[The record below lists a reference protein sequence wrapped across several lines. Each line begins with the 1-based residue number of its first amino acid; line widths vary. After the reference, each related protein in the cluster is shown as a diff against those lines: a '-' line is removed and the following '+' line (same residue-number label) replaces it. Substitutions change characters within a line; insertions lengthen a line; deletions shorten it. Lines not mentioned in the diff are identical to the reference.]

1 MAQAA
6 DPETDRE
13 ALSSAGS
20 GPQGP
25 ASLRERVAILL
36 AACLGVFVLYT
47 AAFGAFPSLIQRA
60 IFVGL
65 ICALGFATF
74 PLGAGTRWRPLG
86 LAIDLAMLA
95 GLWAAC
101 AYIALSFD
109 RIMTELPWAESHD
122 VALAGVAIFVI
133 LELSRRATGSL
144 LFPVIVG
151 ASLAYALYGQHIPG
165 QFGHRG
171 FDVFYVTEVVFLS
184 DRGLW
189 GLLVNVA
196 STTLAAFVL
205 FGAILLHSGAGQTFY
220 DLSARAGGRAPGGAA
235 KIATIASGLFGSING
250 STVANVATTGNF
262 TIPLMKRL
270 RYPAPF
276 SGAVEAVASTGG
288 QLAPPIMGTAAFVM
302 AELVDVN
309 YWRIALAAI
318 LPAFL
323 FYLAVLMTVHHYA
336 VRHNLRQVED
346 ETLPDWR
353 SALDWKRLAP
363 ILAAI
368 AGLALGILQGRSIG
382 LTACYGILSMLGTAV
397 ALEVLY
403 GDGAR
408 GASRLVWRAL
418 VDGGRGVVT
427 VGVLLTAAQVFVGVM
442 NLTGFGVAA
451 TTAILSAAG
460 EQTFLVAAI
469 MAVVC
474 LIAGM
479 GLPTSAAYVL
489 VAAVFA
495 PALIQ
500 QGLEPLTVHFFVLY
514 YATLSVITPP
524 VCVGVFVAAT
534 IAKSPWPQVAGHAVR
549 LAATVYVLPM
559 LFILYPGMLGQG
571 GWEAIAMAAVSGV
584 TFCLGAA
591 SLMALRPVGALG
603 SGSTALW
610 LVPITLAL
618 IPGWVPTL
626 LGVAALL
633 TLERLSQR
641 SLPPAEGVSSPSP

>member
-1 MAQAA
+1 MTDSDSDDRAA
-6 DPETDRE
+6 PG
-13 ALSSAGS
+13 A
-20 GPQGP
+20 P
-25 ASLRERVAILL
+25 ASLRERVIVGL
-36 AACLGVFVLYT
+36 AAALSLFVLYT
-47 AAFGAFPSLIQRA
+47 AAFGALPSLIQRSV
-60 IFVGL
+60 FVAL
-65 ICALGFATF
+65 IGALGVATF
-74 PLGAGTRWRPLG
+74 PLGGGKRWRPLG
-86 LAIDLAMLA
+86 LVVDVALLAA
-95 GLWAAC
+95 LWAAC
-101 AYIALSFD
+101 AYIVVHFE
-109 RIMTELPWAESHD
+109 RIMTQLPWATPLD
-122 VALAGVAIFVI
+122 VALAGGAVLTV
-133 LELSRRATGSL
+133 LELARRATGSL
-144 LFPVIVG
+144 LFPAIVVL
-151 ASLAYALYGQHIPG
+151 SLAYALFGDAIPG

-171 FDVFYVTEVVFLS
+171 FDIFYLTEVVYLS

-220 DLSARAGGRAPGGAA
+220 DLSARAGGRATGGAA

-276 SGAVEAVASTGG
+276 AGAVEAVASTGG

-309 YWRIALAAI
+309 YWRIAVAAI
-318 LPAFL
+318 LPALL
-323 FYLAVLMTVHHYA
+323 FYMAVLLTVHHYA
-336 VRHNLRQVED
+336 KRRGLGRVED
-346 ETLPDWR
+346 DGLPDWR
-353 SALDWKRLAP
+353 SALDWRRLAP
-363 ILAAI
+363 IAAAA

-382 LTACYGILSMLGTAV
+382 LTACYGILAMLVTAV
-397 ALEVLY
+397 TLELT
-403 GDGAR
+403 GPRGLR
-408 GASRLVWRAL
+408 GAATLVWRAL

-427 VGVLLTAAQVFVGVM
+427 VGVLLVAAQVFVGVM

-451 TTAILSAAG
+451 TSAILQTAG
-460 EQTFLVAAI
+460 SQTFAVAAI

-500 QGLEPLTVHFFVLY
+500 QGLEPLIVHFFVLY

-524 VCVGVFVAAT
+524 VCVGVFVAAA
-534 IAKSPWPQVAGHAVR
+534 IAGTAWPGVAAQAVR

-559 LFILYPGMLGQG
+559 LFILYPGLLGIGTWQDVALG
-571 GWEAIAMAAVSGV
+571 ALSGV
-584 TFCLGAA
+584 VFCAAAA
-591 SLMALRPVGALG
+591 SIMAGRPVGGLRPA
-603 SGSTALW
+603 SAALW
-610 LVPITLAL
+610 AL
-618 IPGWVPTL
+618 PAVG
-626 LGVAALL
+626 ALL
-633 TLERLSQR
+633 TGWAATLLAAAALIALERWTAAR
-641 SLPPAEGVSSPSP
+641 PYARAAAE